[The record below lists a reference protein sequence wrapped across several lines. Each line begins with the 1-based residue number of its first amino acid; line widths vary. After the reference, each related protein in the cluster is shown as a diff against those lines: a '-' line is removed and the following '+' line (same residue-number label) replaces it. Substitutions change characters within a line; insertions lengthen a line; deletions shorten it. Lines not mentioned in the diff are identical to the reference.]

1 MTVTCSAASNGDT
14 GAVGGVTYT
23 KRNASQITTG
33 NAATSCTSGITD
45 MRSMFKSETSFNA
58 NIGSWDVSSVTDMR
72 TMFREADAF
81 NQSLNSW
88 NVSSVTNMEYMF
100 YHADVFNGNIGSW
113 NVSSVT
119 EMTAMFNNAAVFNQD
134 ISGWCV
140 DDIGSAPDNFDT
152 GTTAWAGGSATR
164 PQWGTCP

>member
-45 MRSMFKSETSFNA
+45 MSEMFKNETSFNA
-58 NIGSWDVSSVTDMR
+58 NIGSWDVSSVT
-72 TMFREADAF
+72 TMSEMFNNAGAF
-81 NQSLNSW
+81 NQDIGSW
-88 NVSSVTNMEYMF
+88 NVSSVTNMQNMLRN
-100 YHADVFNGNIGSW
+100 ADAFNQDIGSW
-113 NVSSVT
+113 DVSSVT
-119 EMTAMFNNAAVFNQD
+119 DMSKMFFSADAFNQD
-134 ISGWCV
+134 LSGWWV
-140 DDIGSAPDNFDT
+140 DDIGRAPASFDT
-152 GTTAWAGGSATR
+152 AANAWAGGSATR